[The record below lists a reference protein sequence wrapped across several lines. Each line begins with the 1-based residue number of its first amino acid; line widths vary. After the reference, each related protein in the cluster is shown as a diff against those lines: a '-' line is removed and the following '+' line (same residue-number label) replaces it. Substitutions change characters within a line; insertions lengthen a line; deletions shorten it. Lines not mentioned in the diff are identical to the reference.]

1 MPGEWN
7 SNYRQ
12 AQKYAEDNN
21 LPLIAIVSKQPAQCH
36 FCALFHDKWCDDTF
50 VEWAKS
56 FGAIMGAFYDNAPYD
71 HDRSWVD
78 WVRGSNTGYPMMRLY
93 WKKKDGKVVSDQ
105 FMGRAGSLGDVDGD
119 KIKGTQKDLFARIER
134 AFEGWSVKTAP
145 ARAPPSSCCWVC

>member
-1 MPGEWN
+1 MMKKKLFAALAAALCSVAVWAAVSEPISSGPIVPGEWN

-21 LPLIAIVSKQPAQCH
+21 LPFIAIVSKQPAQCH

-78 WVRGSNTGYPMMRLY
+78 WVRGPCRRRSGRPWRGLCRRRRRRR
-93 WKKKDGKVVSDQ
+93 VVPC
-105 FMGRAGSLGDVDGD
+105 R
-119 KIKGTQKDLFARIER
+119 RR
-134 AFEGWSVKTAP
+134 C
-145 ARAPPSSCCWVC
+145 RR